1 MSYKIVWASQLEHK
15 LKLTKEIIKQSKG
28 WSLINF
34 TIDMVNIESH
44 TVYVGGFNASFSLNR
59 KKQNKLKNTFYP
71 IKMWNLLD
79 FLGPQHFC
87 FNCFYDSGF
96 LECSFC
102 YS

>member
-59 KKQNKLKNTFYP
+59 KKQNKLKKYFLPNKNVKFVGFSRTTTF
-71 IKMWNLLD
+71 L
-79 FLGPQHFC
+79 F
-87 FNCFYDSGF
+87 
-96 LECSFC
+96 
-102 YS
+102 